1 MRALR
6 FFLLCLAFAVS
17 PPLNA
22 AQAPEASAAART
34 AWGFD
39 RSDLTPHPQVRFGV
53 LANGMRYAVMLSTA
67 PAGGLS
73 VRLRLDGGS
82 SVEGDRELGF
92 MHLVEH
98 MIFHGS
104 SNIPEGALPLMLR
117 HQGLRRWSDFNA
129 FTSFDE
135 TVYRLDLAKA
145 DARARETA
153 MALMREIA
161 GNLRFNRT
169 AVEGA
174 KENVREEIGG
184 RNAVEDRLAAAQ
196 NAFLAPGTPIAR
208 GPVAGTEASVRGANG
223 ETLRRLYERYYTP
236 RRATLVVVGD
246 LDPAAVE
253 AEIQARFSDWRTG
266 EHPGPQRQAPLVRSA
281 RGTQARLFV
290 DPQAPTIVTIATVS
304 PLASSGDASKGRDSY
319 FLEHL
324 GSEMLNRRLAR
335 IASRPN
341 APFSSADSAIYD
353 HFATARLAR
362 IEVSAK
368 ERDWRSALR
377 GGAAELRRALDNGF
391 SQAELDEQLAA
402 SLAALAKDA
411 APRTSSALADAIA
424 DAMGRGIV
432 FTAPADRSSTAA
444 YLGRVRLDQVNAAFR
459 AAWANP
465 NRLIFASHDR
475 PIAEGDRQ
483 FLEAWATAAID

>member
-1 MRALR
+1 MLR
-6 FFLLCLAFAVS
+6 FFLLWLALAVL
-17 PPLNA
+17 PPANA
-22 AQAPEASAAART
+22 AQAPEPSAAAKT

-39 RSDLTPHPQVRFGV
+39 RSDLTPHPEVRFGV
-53 LANGMRYAVMLSTA
+53 LGNGMRYAVMQSA
-67 PAGGLS
+67 VPAGGIS

-104 SNIPEGALPLMLR
+104 ANLPEGALPLMLR

-135 TVYRLDLAKA
+135 TVYRLDLAKS
-145 DARARETA
+145 DGRARETA
-153 MALMREIA
+153 MVLMREIA
-161 GNLRFNRT
+161 SNLRFNRT

-174 KENVREEIGG
+174 KKNVREEIRG

-196 NAFLAPGTPIAR
+196 NAFFAPGTPIAR
-208 GPVAGTEASVRGANG
+208 GPVAGTEGSVRRANG
-223 ETLRRLYERYYTP
+223 EALRRLYERYYTP

-246 LDPAAVE
+246 FDPAAVE

-266 EHPGPQRQAPLVRSA
+266 EHPEPKRRVPFLRSD
-281 RGTQARLFV
+281 RGTQAHLFV
-290 DPQAPTIVTIATVS
+290 DPAAPTIVTITTVS
-304 PLASSGDASKGRDSY
+304 PLASSGDASTGRDSY

-335 IASRPN
+335 IASRPD
-341 APFSSADSAIYD
+341 APFSSADSAVYD

-377 GGAAELRRALDNGF
+377 GGATELRRALDHGF

-411 APRTSSALADAIA
+411 APQSSSALADAIV
-424 DAMGRGIV
+424 DAVARGIV
-432 FTAPADRSSTAA
+432 FTAPADGSSTAA
-444 YLGRVRLDQVNAAFR
+444 YLARVRLDQVNAAFR
-459 AAWANP
+459 AAWSSP

-475 PIAEGDRQ
+475 PIAKGDRQ
-483 FLEAWATAAID
+483 LLEAWTTAATD